1 MKNQH
6 TTNPMIAIDGPAAS
20 GKGTL
25 ARRLAEILNFAHLD
39 TGAVYRLAALRVLE
53 TNEDPVVATRHVH
66 DNFELNQTLNP
77 NLRRDE
83 VGSMTSKISAN
94 PDVRIVLDDLQK
106 NFAHFPPEPYLGAIL
121 DGRDIG
127 THILPDAPLK
137 LYVTSRPEVRAER
150 RYKEL
155 QLKGIPVSYEA
166 VLTDMNER
174 DTRDQTRAFRPLVP
188 ADDAIILD
196 TSDLTA
202 DEVLQKALSIVK
214 DRLGISF

>member
-1 MKNQH
+1 MKSSKAK
-6 TTNPMIAIDGPAAS
+6 PMIAIDGPAAS

-25 ARRLAEILNFAHLD
+25 ARSLAEKLNFAHLD
-39 TGAVYRLAALRVLE
+39 TGAVYRLVALRVIE
-53 TNEDPVVATRHVH
+53 TGEDPLVAVRHIH
-66 DNFELNQTLNP
+66 DNFQLNQTINP
-77 NLRRDE
+77 ELRRDD
-83 VGSMTSKISAN
+83 VGSMTSKISAS
-94 PDVRIVLDDLQK
+94 PDVRLVLDDLQK
-106 NFAHFPPEPYLGAIL
+106 NFAYSPPEPYRGAIL

-137 LYVTSRPEVRAER
+137 LYVISRPEIRAMR

-188 ADDAIILD
+188 ADDAMIVD

-202 DEVLQKALSIVK
+202 DEVLQKTLDIVK
-214 DRLGISF
+214 NRLGISF